1 MSRNQGK
8 VIFRLISIL
17 KFLHLPQRKILQKSF
32 LNILSL
38 THRTCVITGCVQV
51 CGNRT
56 ILYGMAALIFG
67 KTFSFKPDIEY
78 ITLLNLIKW
87 GNFQIFLL
95 FNSFLNG
102 LLKSQVQIG
111 LLGIHDPL
119 KFNFWIPYDVLAL
132 YI

>member
-78 ITLLNLIKW
+78 TLLNLMKW
-87 GNFQIFLL
+87 GNSQIFLL
-95 FNSFLNG
+95 FNSFLHG
-102 LLKSQVQIG
+102 LSKSKVQIG
-111 LLGIHDPL
+111 LHGIHDSL
-119 KFNFWIPYDVLAL
+119 KFNFWIPYDVLGL